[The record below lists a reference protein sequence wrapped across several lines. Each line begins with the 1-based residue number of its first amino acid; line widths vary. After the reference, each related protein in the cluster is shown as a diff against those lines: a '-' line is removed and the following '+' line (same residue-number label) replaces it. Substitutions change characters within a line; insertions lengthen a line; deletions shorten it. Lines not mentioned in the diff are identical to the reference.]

1 MDSVIEVDHSNCT
14 GCRTCEML
22 CSLYHF
28 GVCTP
33 AKSAIQVI
41 RREKGGLIF
50 SFPLVCQQCDPAP
63 CIESCPVEALTRDN
77 NKSPITLNRD
87 ECTLCGS
94 CTEACPLGCITVD
107 PEEVQLIHCD
117 LCQGEPQCIPA
128 CHADCLKLVN
138 RKTGDEKN
146 EIERMTAILIKQ
158 NCLDHIPQ
166 RRSSS

>member
-1 MDSVIEVDHSNCT
+1 MDGVIDVDHANCT

-28 GVCTP
+28 GLCSP
-33 AKSAIQVI
+33 SKSAIQVI

-63 CIESCPVEALTRDN
+63 CIESCPVKALTRED
-77 NKSPITLNRD
+77 NKSHIILNQD

-117 LCQGEPQCIPA
+117 LCQGEPQCISA

-138 RKTGDEKN
+138 RNRRDGKK
-146 EIERMTAILIKQ
+146 EIEGMTAVLIKE
-158 NCLDHIPQ
+158 NCLDHILK